1 MTNDVGTQV
10 AAKQD
15 QATGG
20 VNSSKPHTSHLS
32 LMAQVLQEIENE
44 LKDLKTSSGFTLSDV
59 VRSGVEN
66 PDSGVGCYAPDA
78 ESYKVF
84 APFFDRIIKLYH
96 NYDPATQVHQRDMD
110 RSKLKD
116 LPALTDERIISTR
129 IRCGRN
135 LVGYPFAPGITRE
148 QRNEFRDKAAAALKT
163 LEGDLAGAYYNLSEM
178 SDEICEQMIKD
189 HFLFKQGD
197 RFLESAG
204 ANRHWPEGRGIFH
217 NANKTALVWVNEEDQ
232 LRIISMQMGAGF
244 LEVFDRFA
252 RLVEALEKQLE
263 FIYDE
268 NRGYLGSCPT
278 NIGTAMRASVHVA
291 LPKLLKSG
299 KLEALGKEYGLSIRG
314 IHGEHSESDE
324 RGVVDIS
331 NKRRIGVSE
340 IEGVLLM
347 YNGLVR
353 LLEEEDKL

>member
-1 MTNDVGTQV
+1 MTNDLGTKV
-10 AAKQD
+10 DTKQS
-15 QATGG
+15 QATGI
-20 VNSSKPHTSHLS
+20 SSKPHTSHLS
-32 LMAQVLQEIENE
+32 LMAQVLPEIEAE
-44 LKDLKTSSGFTLSDV
+44 LKDKKTSSGFTLSDV

-78 ESYKVF
+78 ESYQVF
-84 APFFDRIIKLYH
+84 APFFDRIIKIYH
-96 NYDPATQVHQRDMD
+96 SYDPAAQVHQRDLD
-110 RSKLKD
+110 RSKLNS

-148 QRNEFRDKAAAALKT
+148 QRNEFRDKAVVALKT
-163 LEGDLAGAYYNLSEM
+163 LEGDLAGAYYNLNEM
-178 SDEICEQMIKD
+178 SDEIREQMIKD

-204 ANRHWPEGRGIFH
+204 ANRDWPEGRGIFH

-263 FIYDE
+263 FVYDE

-291 LPKLLKSG
+291 LPKLGKSG
-299 KLEALGKEYGLSIRG
+299 RLEALGKEYGLSVRG
-314 IHGEHSESDE
+314 IHGEHSETDE

-340 IEGVLLM
+340 VEGVRLM
-347 YNGLVR
+347 YDGLVR
-353 LLEEEDKL
+353 LLQEEDKL